1 MPIAHKTDIDYQK
14 KIDASN
20 KLNTDAIET
29 LSDISRRITPDA
41 SFQNNVP
48 NQNTSVGPT
57 QASEEETSSK
67 KYSDTVLVR
76 LSKGKRSIYKSF
88 FSMYGLTMNSGI
100 EMSIEFL
107 KEMVES
113 GEIRISKAGA
123 QKIKRG
129 GEVQS

>member
-1 MPIAHKTDIDYQK
+1 MPIAHRTDVDYQR

-29 LSDISRRITPDA
+29 LSDIGKKLTSDI
-41 SFQNNVP
+41 SS
-48 NQNTSVGPT
+48 QNTIQTHTTP
-57 QASEEETSSK
+57 EEKTSSK
-67 KYSDTVLVR
+67 KYSDTILVR

-113 GEIRISKAGA
+113 GEIKISKAGA